1 MIEYSL
7 KLPLQNVNFD
17 DATLTFSINHLR
29 SRRPSVLYFILHL
42 YDSTCQ
48 KVVDEHTGEVSYTG
62 EVLNSGNPVYT
73 SPRTVVGTK
82 YTPDGND
89 YVQKI
94 ELDESLLSQ
103 GVYYLIELVT
113 LGVDSENPLYFSE
126 LMLEEGENHDGYHTP
141 SELTPSHRI
150 DLQNNP
156 YANLYTKDGT
166 YLQVIRPN
174 LNDFST
180 DKLDGAEYTVLAP
193 HFDDEPDVDG
203 HVAVFLECM
212 NQTEQTIDV
221 LR

>member
-1 MIEYSL
+1 V
-7 KLPLQNVNFD
+7 VN
-17 DATLTFSINHLR
+17 
-29 SRRPSVLYFILHL
+29 
-42 YDSTCQ
+42 
-48 KVVDEHTGEVSYTG
+48 EHTGEISYTG

-141 SELTPSHRI
+141 FELTPSHRI